1 MKMMKSW
8 IAAIGMMG
16 LLPLALAE
24 TPAAPLVNPADAKS
38 HIGEMASVCGKVVDV
53 KVGKYG
59 LVGRGKVV
67 TFYLDQPEAS
77 QVFNFVAFGSKE
89 GGPQEAVTAYQGKS
103 VCVSGKITETSGVP
117 FIMAADRTQI
127 KVQEEKVSK

>member
-1 MKMMKSW
+1 MKIMKSW
-8 IAAIGMMG
+8 IAAITIMG

-24 TPAAPLVNPADAKS
+24 TPAAPPLAPADAKT
-38 HIGEMASVCGKVVDV
+38 HVGETASVCGKVVEV

-77 QVFNFVAFGSKE
+77 QVFNFVTFGSKE
-89 GGPQEAVTAYQGKS
+89 GGPQEAVTAYQDKS
-103 VCVSGKITETSGVP
+103 VCVTGKITETGGVP

-127 KVQEEKVSK
+127 KIREQKVSK

>member
-8 IAAIGMMG
+8 IAAISMACLM
-16 LLPLALAE
+16 PLAVAE
-24 TPAAPLVNPADAKS
+24 TPAAAPVSPADAKS
-38 HIGEMASVCGKVVDV
+38 HIGEMANVCGKVVEV

-67 TFYLDQPEAS
+67 TFFLDQPEAS
-77 QVFNFVAFGSKE
+77 QVFNFVTFGSKE

-103 VCVSGKITETSGVP
+103 VCVSGKIAETSGVP

-127 KVQEEKVSK
+127 KIREEKVSK